1 MKKTHIL
8 ILVIAV
14 SIILLVI
21 SIWAIA
27 YPYFSNR
34 IDNSTRQSFIDE
46 TISFLSTDEEF
57 INKYGLLIS
66 IESKDKLPIKNEL
79 SEQTEYY
86 MNFSCVTENGTF
98 DIRVYH
104 TFQDKWTYRFEE
116 TTIN

>member
-8 ILVIAV
+8 ILVIIV
-14 SIILLVI
+14 LIVLLAI
-21 SIWAIA
+21 SIWAVA

-46 TISFLSTDEEF
+46 TILFLSTDEEF
-57 INKYGLLIS
+57 INKYGLLVS

-79 SEQTEYY
+79 SKQTEYY
-86 MNFSCVTENGTF
+86 MDFNCVTENGTF

-104 TFQDKWTYRFEE
+104 TFQDMWAYRFEE
-116 TTIN
+116 INID

>member
-57 INKYGLLIS
+57 INKYGLIVFARKGQGARHFDLTADPCPNDLLGVHSVIADKAQRGKRGG
-66 IESKDKLPIKNEL
+66 SK
-79 SEQTEYY
+79 
-86 MNFSCVTENGTF
+86 
-98 DIRVYH
+98 H
-104 TFQDKWTYRFEE
+104 TKP
-116 TTIN
+116 

>member
-8 ILVIAV
+8 ILVIVV
-14 SIILLVI
+14 SVILLVI

-57 INKYGLLIS
+57 INKYGLLVS
-66 IESKDKLPIKNEL
+66 IESNDKLPIKNES

-86 MNFSCVTENGTF
+86 MDFNCVTENGAF

-104 TFQDKWTYRFEE
+104 TFQDTWIYRFEE
-116 TTIN
+116 TNID